1 MRIIFTI
8 YNIKS
13 LYISYNSVK
22 YSISENNIGKN
33 RNFLFEA
40 ALYFVESK
48 RKKERKKKEVRKVEK
63 EREKRKRES
72 QGGKKISHDNRD

>member
-1 MRIIFTI
+1 MRIFTIFTI

-33 RNFLFEA
+33 WNFLFEA

-48 RKKERKKKEVRKVEK
+48 RKKERKRK
-63 EREKRKRES
+63 
-72 QGGKKISHDNRD
+72 